1 MVITMQVITMQ
12 VTTMQAVTMQAVTMQ
27 VVTMVAVMAA
37 TEAVEAV
44 EIDLSVQVS
53 IASSS

>member
-12 VTTMQAVTMQAVTMQ
+12 VTTMQAVTMQAVTM
-27 VVTMVAVMAA
+27 VAVMVAVMAA